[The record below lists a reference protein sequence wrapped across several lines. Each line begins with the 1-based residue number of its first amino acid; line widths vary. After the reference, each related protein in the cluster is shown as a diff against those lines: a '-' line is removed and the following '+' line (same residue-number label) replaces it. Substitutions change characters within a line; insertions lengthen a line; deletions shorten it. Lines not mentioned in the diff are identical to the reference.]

1 MSERAG
7 LLTAVDVAV
16 VGGGFSGIGMA
27 IKLREMGIED
37 FVVLDRGA
45 DVGGTWRDNTYPGAA
60 CDVPSHLYSFSFAP
74 NPDWTRAYSPQPE
87 IWSYLRSV
95 VERFGV
101 GGHFRYGQDVTEARF
116 DRTDERWHLTTP
128 TGTLSARVLVW
139 ATGPLS
145 EPNVPELAGLEGF
158 AGQVFHSA
166 AWDHR
171 VDLAGRRVA
180 VVGTGASAIQFVP
193 QIQPTVAA
201 LFVHQRTPPWI
212 IPRRDRA
219 LGRIRRLAYRH
230 LPLVR
235 KAARPGSTSASEYI
249 MGPVVLGTSERK
261 RALVRKLARAHLFD
275 QISDPALRKTLSPD
289 YEIGCKRVLISD
301 DYYPSL
307 TQPNVEVVSAGVAG
321 FTPDGVVD
329 EHGKERKVDTVIL
342 GTGFR
347 AAEPSFATRIVG
359 ARRHPA
365 VGDLE
370 GRHGGV
376 PRLDGVGLPEPV
388 HAHRTQ
394 QHPRPQLDD
403 VHDRVPPQ
411 LRGRRRRFPGPPGGG
426 DGGGAPGVLERF
438 NRVLQD
444 EMAPTVWVT
453 GGCTSWYLDH
463 RGVNTTLWPRPTPE
477 FRRLTR
483 HFHPADYTVRAPGA
497 LGVPE
502 GTGVAAAR

>member
-1 MSERAG
+1 MSEPAG
-7 LLTAVDVAV
+7 LPTAVDVAV

-145 EPNVPELAGLEGF
+145 EPNVPELAGLEDF

-235 KAARPGSTSASEYI
+235 KAARLGIYLRLEYI

-275 QISDPALRKTLSPD
+275 QVSDPALRESLSPD

-307 TQPNVEVVSAGVAG
+307 TQPNVEVVSAAVAG

-329 EHGKERKVDTVIL
+329 EHGNERKVDTVIL
-342 GTGFR
+342 ATGFR

-359 ARRHPA
+359 PDGTRLSETWSDGMEAYLGSTVSGYPNLFMLIGPNTTLGHNSMIFMIESQLNYVVDA
-365 VGDLE
+365 VGFLA
-370 GRHGGV
+370 R
-376 PRLDGVGLPEPV
+376 PGVGTVEV
-388 HAHRTQ
+388 
-394 QHPRPQLDD
+394 
-403 VHDRVPPQ
+403 
-411 LRGRRRRFPGPPGGG
+411 RR
-426 DGGGAPGVLERF
+426 GVLERF

-483 HFHPADYTVRAPGA
+483 HFHPADYTVRAPGV

-502 GTGVAAAR
+502 GDAVAAAR

>member
-235 KAARPGSTSASEYI
+235 KAARLGIYLRLEYI

-329 EHGKERKVDTVIL
+329 EHGNERKVDTVIL
-342 GTGFR
+342 ATGFR

-359 ARRHPA
+359 PDGTRLSETWNDGMEAYLGSTVSGYPNLFMLIGPNTTLGHNSMIFMIESQLNYVVDA
-365 VGDLE
+365 VGFLA
-370 GRHGGV
+370 R
-376 PRLDGVGLPEPV
+376 PGVGTVEV
-388 HAHRTQ
+388 
-394 QHPRPQLDD
+394 
-403 VHDRVPPQ
+403 
-411 LRGRRRRFPGPPGGG
+411 RR
-426 DGGGAPGVLERF
+426 GVLERF